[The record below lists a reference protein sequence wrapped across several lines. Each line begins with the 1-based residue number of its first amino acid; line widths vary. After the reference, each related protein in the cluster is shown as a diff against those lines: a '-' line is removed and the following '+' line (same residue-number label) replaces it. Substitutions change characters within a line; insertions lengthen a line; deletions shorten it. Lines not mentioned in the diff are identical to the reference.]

1 MQKKNYKPNKYDIEI
16 DNLLKMRKKELNKI
30 KLRGGIIAIIGLLL
44 VLYTFI
50 NSEYALYTLLGGMAL
65 VSIGT
70 GYGDNRIKAIN
81 KYVNSQIRTIED
93 EETRDRL
100 RRQKWIKE

>member
-1 MQKKNYKPNKYDIEI
+1 MKKNNYKPNKYDVEI
-16 DNLLKMRKKELNKI
+16 DNLLRMRKKELNKI
-30 KLRGGIIAIIGLLL
+30 KLRGGIIALIGLML

-50 NSEYALYTLLGGMAL
+50 NSEYALYTLLGGMIL

-100 RRQKWIKE
+100 RSQK

>member
-44 VLYTFI
+44 VIYSFI
-50 NSEYALYTLLGGMAL
+50 NTEHALYTVTGGIIL

-70 GYGDNRIKAIN
+70 GYGSNKMKAID

-100 RRQKWIKE
+100 RNQK

>member
-1 MQKKNYKPNKYDIEI
+1 MKNNNYKPNKYDIEI

-30 KLRGGIIAIIGLLL
+30 KLRGGIIALIGLLL

-50 NSEYALYTLLGGMAL
+50 NSEYALYTILGGMAL

-100 RRQKWIKE
+100 RNQK